1 MMETDVS
8 KGTAVLDADGNPIDY
23 FFNQFEKYK
32 RASVSVEAV
41 DEISKY
47 IDNLDLT
54 WEKGLFSSKI
64 EYDPRTRK
72 SDIAWIDDEN
82 VSNFVYSQFL
92 SANSDPDW
100 QFNINALENV
110 QYTVYKES
118 EIKESDDFT
127 ETLDGHYEWHSDH
140 LMSAGDTRTCRK
152 LSMTFMLSQVNDDY
166 EGGSFEFQLLR
177 NGNIEYDTLTLQ
189 KGDILVFPSTLNHRV
204 RPVRSGTRK
213 VLVAWAWGPLFR

>member
-1 MMETDVS
+1 METEVS
-8 KGTAVLDADGNPIDY
+8 TGTSVVNAEGQVQD
-23 FFNQFEKYK
+23 FSFNQFEKYK

-41 DEISKY
+41 NEISKY

-54 WEKGLFSSKI
+54 WEKGLYSSKT

-100 QFNINALENV
+100 QFNIDALENV

-118 EIKESDDFT
+118 EIKESDNFID
-127 ETLDGHYEWHSDH
+127 TLNGHYEWHNDH
-140 LMSAGDTRTCRK
+140 LMGVGNTRNCRK

-166 EGGSFEFQLLR
+166 EGGSFEFQILR
-177 NGNIEYDTLTLQ
+177 NGNIEYETLILN

-204 RPVRSGTRK
+204 RPVVSGVRK